1 LKWIIIIIKKKKN
14 QQFHTSN
21 IAYVMVEPALKNIN
35 IKQTKN
41 FTYVVMQNSLK
52 KGEKKIK

>member
-1 LKWIIIIIKKKKN
+1 
-14 QQFHTSN
+14 
-21 IAYVMVEPALKNIN
+21 MVEPALKNIN

-52 KGEKKIK
+52 KGEKK